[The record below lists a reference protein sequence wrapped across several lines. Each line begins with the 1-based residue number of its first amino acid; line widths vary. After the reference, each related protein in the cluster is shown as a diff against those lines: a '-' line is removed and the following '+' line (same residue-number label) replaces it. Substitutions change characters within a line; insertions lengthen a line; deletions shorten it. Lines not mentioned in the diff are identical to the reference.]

1 MIETIY
7 VEDAV
12 ASHPRVQSI
21 LSRFSKAA
29 AIPVTRYCEVF
40 NRNHQSFRLQKRK
53 PSLIL
58 AEKQGNRVLPA
69 PEGYGIGSAQNFYF
83 SHILNCLYDCRYCF
97 LQGMYRSAHYV
108 VFVNYEDFQD
118 AIVSTAIARPD
129 EDVYFFSGYD
139 GDSLALDSITGF
151 VDAFVPFFAEHP
163 RAYLE
168 LRTKSATIRP
178 LLSHEPGAN
187 VVVAFSFT
195 PVAFGNALEHGVP
208 KLEARVGAMRQ
219 LAERGYRL
227 GLRFDPLLYTKHYRQ
242 HYRGL
247 FEAIFSQLDVRSLHS
262 VSFGPFRM
270 PRDYFQRM
278 QKLYPEEKLFA
289 GLDEETRMVSYP
301 AELEKA
307 MRESCEEELRRFVP
321 SSILCPCRP

>member
-29 AIPVTRYCEVF
+29 AIPVTRYGEVF

-83 SHILNCLYDCRYCF
+83 SHVLNCLYDCRYCF

-163 RAYLE
+163 RTYLE
-168 LRTKSATIRP
+168 LRTKSAAIRP

-321 SSILCPCRP
+321 SSILFPCRP